1 MKRRL
6 MAVLMACVM
15 TLSLLPISALATENS
30 GMEFYKTARDNRDG
44 TYTISMEAWATGKT
58 TTQEK
63 PQPLDIALVLDVSG
77 SMADPFAGT
86 RQKKIDALK
95 TAVNGFIDGVAANS
109 PESNISIVKFA
120 GEITE
125 KVGNDTYWNGR
136 YLYNYTQIVTTLTP
150 AKTGKDTLKTAV
162 NGLQAAGATPA
173 DYGMQLAQAALASST
188 SGNSKVVVMFTDGE
202 PNHQNGFDKYVARDV
217 INKAG
222 ELKAGGTTIYTVGV
236 FDSKEDDD
244 INKYMS
250 STSSN
255 YPNAVASVQTGSWG
269 SVLNVTDGGNDYGK
283 YYKTASNAA
292 DLNNIFTT
300 ISQDISSAANA
311 ALNASTTVVDTLS
324 EYFTFAD
331 TTNPAASVK
340 VYTVNNVNNGTE
352 WAAEKTDITESV
364 NVTVADKQISVTGY
378 DYAANYVHGT
388 EGQKLIIEITVVP
401 DPTATWGPTNEYPT
415 NQGNAAVMLSEQV
428 IEEQTS
434 PAVRVATY
442 QVRYQVNGD
451 APDNTTY
458 DDPKYYISGQQATV
472 LQKPSNCEKDGY
484 SYTFDGWRLGEDEA
498 PAVLTMTDDVTLTGT
513 WTKAPISY
521 NITYDL
527 DSGALAEGE
536 ENPTTYTVETET
548 FTLHNPTRENY
559 TFTGW
564 TGTGLSGETEQVT
577 VTKGSTGNRAYKA
590 NWELTTFA
598 DAIIVT
604 IKGDTGSK
612 EYNGSEQSVTGY
624 TMEITQNNAEH
635 PYRLNYVE
643 CPAQTGAIAKGTD
656 VGKHSMGLKAGDFK
670 NSNPQYPNVT
680 FIVEDGYLE
689 ITQKPATITVV
700 STEKFFG
707 EKDPAFTGKVE
718 GLIGEDDLGKINY
731 FRTNAE
737 VQTVGTYEKVLD
749 ATYTKN
755 SNYTVKVVKG
765 NFTIKTATSDAVLS
779 AEGGEWK
786 YDGKAHAASAT
797 VSDKTFTIYYK
808 AGDGEWTTT
817 APSVTNVSDGLVTV
831 SVKAT
836 KDGYNDLTCGNVT
849 LKITPK
855 PATITVES
863 AEKSFGAP
871 DPEFTGKVEGLIGE
885 NDLGKISYSRTN
897 KDEAVGTYKEV
908 LDATYTANENYSV
921 TVTKGNFTIKTATSD
936 AVLSAEGGE
945 WEYDGTAHAASATV
959 NDPSFTIYYK
969 VGDGEWMTTAPSVT
983 NVSDGLVTVSVKATK
998 DGYNDLTCNDVT
1010 LKITPKPATI
1020 TVEPAE
1026 KTFGKPDPAFT
1037 GKEEGLVKDGDL
1049 GEISYSRTNTDEAVG
1064 TYEGVLDAT
1073 YTENKNYTVKVVKGN
1088 FTIKTA
1094 TSDAVLSAEGG
1105 EWKYDGKAHAAS
1117 ATVSDKTF
1125 TIYYKAGDGEWT
1137 TTAPSVTNVS
1147 DGLVTVSVKA
1157 TKDGYNDLTCNDVTL
1172 KITPKPVTV
1181 TANDMYVFSGSPVP
1195 TYSAQ
1200 VEGTINDDKITY
1212 TISCDYTEAAGAG
1225 EFFDIIP
1232 SGEAEQGNYV
1242 VTYVNGTLEVRQLPN
1257 LAFNLGQYIQKDLR
1271 IIGSR
1276 AFTGVTYSATVTPVV
1291 NNELGKAMTI
1301 TVSYGSGESGLK
1313 PFVGELGFTERGSYR
1328 YEVKEIIPSGAMG
1341 YDTSVYY
1348 LTVDVGL
1355 NDGELVVDK
1364 VTKTLAGGSED
1375 PSEGAIVFCNT
1386 YNTGTIYVPVVK
1398 PALNRDD
1405 HYAYVVGY
1413 PDGMV
1418 RPSGNITRAE
1428 AATIFFRLLTDDSR
1442 NQFWM
1447 TTNTYSDVNRGDWF
1461 NNAVSTLSNAGIISG
1476 YPDGTFRPNA
1486 PITRAEMSKII
1497 ALFAKLNKSE
1507 DRFNDI
1513 AGHWAEAYIKL
1524 AAGNGWIAGY
1534 PDGSFKPQQNI
1545 TRAETMTM
1553 INRVLERVPSVE
1565 SHLLPYNAMLTFP
1578 DCQSGQWFY
1587 IAVQEATNSHTYERA
1602 ASEKNGDEQW
1612 IALRANRDWTQFQ
1625 N

>member
-331 TTNPAASVK
+331 TNPVSSVK
-340 VYTVNNVNNGTE
+340 VYTADWNGNSWNE
-352 WAAEKTDITESV
+352 AVEAPA
-364 NVTVADKQISVTGY
+364 NVTPSVDGKTVRVTGY

-401 DPTATWGPTNEYPT
+401 SGIGCASPQIPTNADGDVPAAQVVL
-415 NQGNAAVMLSEQV
+415 NQTVVTSAPGKTITGHAV
-428 IEEQTS
+428 I
-434 PAVRVATY
+434 
-442 QVRYQVNGD
+442 
-451 APDNTTY
+451 
-458 DDPKYYISGQQATV
+458 
-472 LQKPSNCEKDGY
+472 
-484 SYTFDGWRLGEDEA
+484 
-498 PAVLTMTDDVTLTGT
+498 
-513 WTKAPISY
+513 
-521 NITYDL
+521 YDL
-527 DSGALAEGE
+527 DGGQSPSNFPKLYYPAGAVVPVTGNVPTKDNHNFTGWMRDNAIVAANTSLEILNDDITLVAQWELSTHSVTGTIIGHGTVTNGNQPSVKHNEACTDMVFTPNLGYKIAMVTVNNVPETNFVTGEGGTYTYS
-536 ENPTTYTVETET
+536 NPQVTEDIRVVVTTEIDDGQTKDTKYTVVHKVDGVEKESKEYTGTAWVNELKPEITVETGSLAEKT
-548 FTLHNPTRENY
+548 YPGYKFDSMEPEVKE
-559 TFTGW
+559 GDKVAS
-564 TGTGLSGETEQVT
+564 GT
-577 VTKGSTGNRAYKA
+577 
-590 NWELTTFA
+590 
-598 DAIIVT
+598 IIT
-604 IKGDTGSK
+604 
-612 EYNGSEQSVTGY
+612 
-624 TMEITQNNAEH
+624 
-635 PYRLNYVE
+635 LNYVKDDG
-643 CPAQTGAIAKGTD
+643 QTQPTKYTVRYTIEG
-656 VGKHSMGLKAGDFK
+656 
-670 NSNPQYPNVT
+670 
-680 FIVEDGYLE
+680 VEQENDKIE
-689 ITQKPATITVV
+689 
-700 STEKFFG
+700 
-707 EKDPAFTGKVE
+707 VE
-718 GLIGEDDLGKINY
+718 GSAWVNDEPAMIAI
-731 FRTNAE
+731 
-737 VQTVGTYEKVLD
+737 
-749 ATYTKN
+749 
-755 SNYTVKVVKG
+755 
-765 NFTIKTATSDAVLS
+765 
-779 AEGGEWK
+779 AEGGIPTPSNK
-786 YDGKAHAASAT
+786 YNGYKLDPANPEYPAAGTPVESGSEYT
-797 VSDKTFTIYYK
+797 VNYVKRTDLSYTVHYYLK
-808 AGDGEWTTT
+808 DTTT
-817 APSVTNVSDGLVTV
+817 KLADDKVVIDQTFGVAVTE
-831 SVKAT
+831 KAL
-836 KDGYNDLTCGNVT
+836 DIAGYNVFGESER
-849 LKITPK
+849 
-855 PATITVES
+855 TIT
-863 AEKSFGAP
+863 
-871 DPEFTGKVEGLIGE
+871 IG
-885 NDLGKISYSRTN
+885 
-897 KDEAVGTYKEV
+897 VG
-908 LDATYTANENYSV
+908 ANEII
-921 TVTKGNFTIKTATSD
+921 F
-936 AVLSAEGGE
+936 
-945 WEYDGTAHAASATV
+945 
-959 NDPSFTIYYK
+959 YY
-969 VGDGEWMTTAPSVT
+969 T
-983 NVSDGLVTVSVKATK
+983 
-998 DGYNDLTCNDVT
+998 
-1010 LKITPKPATI
+1010 
-1020 TVEPAE
+1020 
-1026 KTFGKPDPAFT
+1026 
-1037 GKEEGLVKDGDL
+1037 
-1049 GEISYSRTNTDEAVG
+1049 R
-1064 TYEGVLDAT
+1064 
-1073 YTENKNYTVKVVKGN
+1073 VV
-1088 FTIKTA
+1088 
-1094 TSDAVLSAEGG
+1094 
-1105 EWKYDGKAHAAS
+1105 Y
-1117 ATVSDKTF
+1117 
-1125 TIYYKAGDGEWT
+1125 
-1137 TTAPSVTNVS
+1137 P
-1147 DGLVTVSVKA
+1147 
-1157 TKDGYNDLTCNDVTL
+1157 
-1172 KITPKPVTV
+1172 
-1181 TANDMYVFSGSPVP
+1181 
-1195 TYSAQ
+1195 
-1200 VEGTINDDKITY
+1200 
-1212 TISCDYTEAAGAG
+1212 
-1225 EFFDIIP
+1225 
-1232 SGEAEQGNYV
+1232 
-1242 VTYVNGTLEVRQLPN
+1242 
-1257 LAFNLGQYIQKDLR
+1257 
-1271 IIGSR
+1271 
-1276 AFTGVTYSATVTPVV
+1276 
-1291 NNELGKAMTI
+1291 
-1301 TVSYGSGESGLK
+1301 
-1313 PFVGELGFTERGSYR
+1313 
-1328 YEVKEIIPSGAMG
+1328 
-1341 YDTSVYY
+1341 
-1348 LTVDVGL
+1348 
-1355 NDGELVVDK
+1355 
-1364 VTKTLAGGSED
+1364 
-1375 PSEGAIVFCNT
+1375 
-1386 YNTGTIYVPVVK
+1386 YVPVVK